1 MKLVLAVIKPQRLD
15 AVKDALRE
23 LGVDGMTSVEAQGFG
38 RQGSPT
44 EIYRGAQ
51 LQLDFV
57 PMVQVE
63 VVTSDQDVDGVVG
76 AIVKAARTGKAGDGH
91 VLVLPVD
98 QVHRIRT
105 GESEP
110 RVE

>member
-1 MKLVLAVIKPQRLD
+1 MKLILAVIKPQRLD

-23 LGVDGMTSVEAQGFG
+23 LGVDGMTSIEAQGFG
-38 RQGSPT
+38 RAGSAT

-51 LQLDFV
+51 LRLDFV

-63 VVTSDQDVDGVVG
+63 VVSSDEDVDEAVA

-91 VLVLPVD
+91 VVVVPLD

-105 GESEP
+105 GESGP
-110 RVE
+110 RMV